1 MVERMVAARS
11 QHRLEKP
18 LTDEQ
23 KMFYFGG
30 SLDKKDMAR
39 EISRMGQR
47 ELQVSAKHIQLLKL
61 IFVAST
67 IDNICLYS
75 TSSWRCT
82 SATPSPTITCG

>member
-1 MVERMVAARS
+1 MVAARS

-47 ELQVSAKHIQLLKL
+47 ELQVGVRQADQR
-61 IFVAST
+61 A
-67 IDNICLYS
+67 
-75 TSSWRCT
+75 RC
-82 SATPSPTITCG
+82 